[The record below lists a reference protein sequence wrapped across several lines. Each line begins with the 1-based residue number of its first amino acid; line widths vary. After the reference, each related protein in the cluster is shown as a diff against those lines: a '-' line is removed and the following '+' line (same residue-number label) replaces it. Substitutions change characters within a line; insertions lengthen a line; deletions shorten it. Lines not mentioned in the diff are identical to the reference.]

1 MFYRKAVSILVAI
14 ALLAVAIAAGIDT
27 ISSNSDSPR
36 NAAPSL
42 PTIAGTQPSPSGAEL
57 RLAARANSDGSISI
71 GVQRRE
77 NGSWRGSVPQLSRL
91 PADAVNDVWYAT
103 SSIAVPTRRIEAEIR
118 TKSPEWYREV
128 DNRTLILSSGDREW
142 RIDESLRLLVNLD
155 SDAMS
160 FETYNFESGE
170 SRPIAT
176 AIGREPTGEGT
187 QLVRVL
193 GRSAAGNAIELGL
206 QRLAGRDW
214 LPIEQPSRAVVTL
227 AAAGVW
233 VFTEPFAVPQL
244 APVFRGELRSG
255 ATIDTI
261 DGSIQVTVDGQVK
274 SSQCGFLGFDTS
286 VTIQVFSKS
295 DDCQSDE
302 TLFSICSADTT
313 ARQCDAQQFH
323 VYWWEHRHTGP
334 AQIELTEAEIARIVQ
349 AVYGDYVTGTR
360 PPAARRSE
368 DAGNSYW
375 SSGDHTV
382 YILPSHRRL
391 KVVLHETAHA
401 IIDGLGKRDPGHG
414 ANFAAMNLSVFS
426 RYAPLVDTRAMRRD
440 AERVGVQIA
449 NWLPIPV
456 SDEGIEVVRQ
466 VICDRGESGQA
477 MCDAFDA
484 QATGV
489 VAAEVEGR
497 GSSGSGRI
505 DDVTWHSALLES
517 GGWWSSVTKEK
528 QVDDAGGEL
537 ARLRVTCNSDH
548 APQVEIWWPGEAPLS
563 EEIEHQVGSL
573 GWVAERWNA
582 RPAPWGDSRQQLLST
597 YVPHRLAA
605 QLGWAASAGLTWA
618 IRLTDGQGT
627 YELSF
632 DLDDFFRT
640 PAQAN
645 LALCLFNGERSLEPF
660 VGWGELPGGRYW
672 AHIDDAG
679 VLSSAVYV
687 DAIPRSHPEKVARL
701 EVTCSRHDRL
711 NVLVWWRD
719 LDGVNPLI
727 EYGFDDSIGEQA
739 HWHVGSGTWGEDVE
753 WSSLRAPNSLQL
765 VSRMAWRGAAG
776 QKLWFSVHANGE
788 TFEVTFPLDHL
799 FETPVQGNLSRCG
812 EDVQQSDSEAS
823 VIDHGRFGDDFW
835 WGVVEADDPL
845 RTYVVKQTAIADD
858 GSRLA
863 RLQIECARDAL
874 QVNVHW
880 DVPSDLDRTV
890 SVTVSGGSTAT
901 AEWRSGTSTWYDG
914 VFRQITAPIEDAADL
929 IRQLAWTAQADGSLT
944 VESHERNNPNRR
956 YTATFNLDGLFET
969 TVQPNLARC
978 GR

>member
-1 MFYRKAVSILVAI
+1 MFYRKAVSILVAV

-57 RLAARANSDGSISI
+57 RLAARANSDGSISV
-71 GVQRRE
+71 GVQWRE
-77 NGSWRGSVPQLSRL
+77 DDRWRGTTPRRSKVPSDAVEGEWYASSSVSVPM
-91 PADAVNDVWYAT
+91 
-103 SSIAVPTRRIEAEIR
+103 RRIEAVIR
-118 TKSPEWYREV
+118 TEPVVWSNAKPASIV
-128 DNRTLILSSGDREW
+128 LSSGDREW
-142 RIDESLRLLVNLD
+142 RIDDSQRLVVNLS
-155 SDAMS
+155 SDALS
-160 FETYNFESGE
+160 FETYDFESRE
-170 SRPIAT
+170 TLPIAT
-176 AIGREPTGEGT
+176 DIGREPTGEGT
-187 QLVRVL
+187 QLVRAL
-193 GRSAAGNAIELGL
+193 GRSVAGNAIELGL
-206 QRLAGRDW
+206 QRIAGRDW

-227 AAAGVW
+227 AAYGVW
-233 VFTEPFAVPQL
+233 VFTEPFAVPL
-244 APVFRGELRSG
+244 LPPVFSGELRSG

-286 VTIQVFSKS
+286 VTIEVFSKS

-313 ARQCDAQQFH
+313 ARQCDAQQHH
-323 VYWWEHRHTGP
+323 VYQWEHRHTGP

-349 AVYGDYVTGTR
+349 AVYADYVTGTR
-360 PPAARRSE
+360 PPEVRRSE
-368 DAGNSYW
+368 NPGNSYW
-375 SSGDHTV
+375 SPGNHTV

-401 IIDGLGKRDPGHG
+401 IIDGLGKSDPGHG

-426 RYAPLVDTRAMRRD
+426 RYAPLADTRAMRRD

-449 NWLPIPV
+449 NWFPIPV
-456 SDEGIEVVRQ
+456 SDEGIEVVRR
-466 VICDRGESGQA
+466 VICDLGEPGQA

-489 VAAEVEGR
+489 STAEVEGR

-528 QVDDAGGEL
+528 QVADAGGEL

-548 APQVEIWWPGEAPLS
+548 APQVEIWWPGEVPLS
-563 EEIEHQVGSL
+563 EEVEHQVGSL

-582 RPAPWGDSRQQLLST
+582 RSAPWGDSRQQLLST

-605 QLGWAASAGLTWA
+605 QLGWAASAGLPWA
-618 IRLTDGQGT
+618 IRLTDGQET
-627 YELSF
+627 YELTF
-632 DLDDFFRT
+632 DLDHFFHT

-645 LALCLFNGERSLEPF
+645 LALCLFEVERSSEPF
-660 VGWGELPGGRYW
+660 VGSGALPGGRYW
-672 AHIDDAG
+672 AHMDDAD

-687 DAIPRSHPEKVARL
+687 DAMPRSHPEKVARL
-701 EVTCSRHDRL
+701 EISCSRYDVL
-711 NVLVWWRD
+711 NVWVWWRD
-719 LDGVNPLI
+719 LDGLGPVI
-727 EYGFDDSIGEQA
+727 EYGFDDSIREQEL
-739 HWHVGSGTWGEDVE
+739 WHVGSGFWGEDVK
-753 WSSLRAPNSLQL
+753 WSSLRAPNSLHFANRL
-765 VSRMAWRGAAG
+765 AWRAASG
-776 QKLWFSVHANGE
+776 QELQVTIQANGE
-788 TFEVTFPLDHL
+788 RFAATFPLEHL

-812 EDVQQSDSEAS
+812 ADVQTSDSDAP
-823 VIDHGRFGDDFW
+823 VIDHGRFEEDFW
-835 WGVVEADDPL
+835 WGVVEDEDPL
-845 RTYVVKQTAIADD
+845 RTYVVKQTTITDD

-863 RLQIECARDAL
+863 RMQIQCVRDAL
-874 QVNVHW
+874 QLGVYW
-880 DVPSDLDRTV
+880 DVPRELARTV
-890 SVTVSGGSTAT
+890 SVLVSGGSTMT

-914 VFRQITAPIEDAADL
+914 VLKGINAPTEDARDL
-929 IRQLAWTAQADGSLT
+929 IRQLAWAAQAGGSLT

-956 YTATFNLDGLFET
+956 YSATFDLDGLFET
-969 TVQPNLARC
+969 PVQPNLARC